1 MLYVEELAQ
10 VARTALVDAE
20 AKYGAL
26 RSVSDETLL
35 EWAKLAKPKLD
46 EMLEQEFEA
55 HATHPD
61 FLMPD
66 SELMEELH
74 IDVNTQVVSLL
85 VDGLVARVWQL
96 S

>member
-1 MLYVEELAQ
+1 MLYVEELAE
-10 VARTALVDAE
+10 VARTALINAE
-20 AKYGAL
+20 AKYGKM
-26 RSVSDETLL
+26 RPVSDEVLMQ
-35 EWAKLAKPKLD
+35 WAELAHPKL
-46 EMLEQEFEA
+46 EELLAQEFEA

-74 IDVNTQVVSLL
+74 MDVNTQVVSLL

>member
-1 MLYVEELAQ
+1 MGKVSQAQ
-10 VARTALVDAE
+10 ARRDA
-20 AKYGAL
+20 
-26 RSVSDETLL
+26 
-35 EWAKLAKPKLD
+35 
-46 EMLEQEFEA
+46 EQEFEA